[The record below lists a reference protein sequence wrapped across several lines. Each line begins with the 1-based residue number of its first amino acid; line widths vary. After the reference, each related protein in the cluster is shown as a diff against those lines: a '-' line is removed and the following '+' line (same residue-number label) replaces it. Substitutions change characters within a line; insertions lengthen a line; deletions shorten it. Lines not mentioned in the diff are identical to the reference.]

1 MKINFEYNKKEIKY
15 ISGDIYK
22 GRNYR
27 CNYIRYKT
35 LYRNPAP
42 GTENVHLYNYTP
54 KGEVRASTMV
64 LHGLGSSNI
73 KFLLWL
79 GPHLASVGVN
89 TTIVILPGNYT
100 RVEDGSVSGKS
111 YLFPEINTMFQ
122 FWEHAVVDVLSTI
135 DLLKQM
141 GSWKKNNLLLGYC
154 LGGMVSTM
162 ISAIDSE
169 IAHTLFMTAG
179 GHIPSIMYESS
190 AVSFIPRM
198 IRDGY
203 TAEYNLH
210 DKDYLYKT
218 YDKQFATVR
227 KMGFEELIN
236 SKDIHPLF
244 KVDPVSYAHFLDPDK
259 LTFVDAIFDRTLPH
273 ISRKLLYEEM
283 KGAKKRTLPIT
294 HVSWLPFAYILA
306 KYILHKVNINDR
318 ESQKALLK
326 MEKAENPLE
335 K

>member
-1 MKINFEYNKKEIKY
+1 MKINFDYTKKEIEY

-22 GRNYR
+22 GKNYR
-27 CNYIRYKT
+27 CNYIRYRT
-35 LYRNPAP
+35 LYDNPAA

-54 KGEVRASTMV
+54 KGKIRASTIV
-64 LHGLGSSNI
+64 LHGLGSRNI

-89 TTIVILPGNYT
+89 TTILILPGNYT

-111 YLFPEINTMFQ
+111 YLYPEINTMFQ
-122 FWEHAVVDVLSTI
+122 FWEHAVVDVLSVI

-141 GSWKKNNLLLGYC
+141 EFWKDNNLLLGYC

-162 ISAIDSE
+162 VSAINTE
-169 IAHTLFMTAG
+169 IAHTLFMTTG
-179 GHIPSIMYESS
+179 GHIPSIMHESS

-198 IRDGY
+198 IKRGY
-203 TAEYNLH
+203 TADYNLH
-210 DKDYLYKT
+210 DKEYLYKI
-218 YDKQFATVR
+218 YREQLPLVQ
-227 KMGFEELIN
+227 KMGLEELIN

-244 KVDPVSYAHFLDPDK
+244 KIDPISYAHLLDKEK
-259 LTFVDAIFDRTLPH
+259 LTFVDAIFDRTLPS
-273 ISRKLLYEEM
+273 ISRNLLYDEM
-283 KGAKKRTLPIT
+283 KGAKKRALPIT
-294 HVSWLPFAYILA
+294 HVSWLPFAYFLA

-326 MEKAENPLE
+326 MERTENPL
-335 K
+335 KK

>member
-1 MKINFEYNKKEIKY
+1 MKINFNYQKKEIKY

-35 LYRNPAP
+35 LYNNPAP

-54 KGEVRASTMV
+54 KGKIRASTIV
-64 LHGLGSSNI
+64 LHGLGSRNI

-89 TTIVILPGNYT
+89 TTLVILPGNYT
-100 RVEDGSVSGKS
+100 RVEDASVSGKS
-111 YLFPEINTMFQ
+111 YLYPEINTMFQ

-135 DLLKQM
+135 DLLKQIN
-141 GSWKKNNLLLGYC
+141 SWQDNNLLLGYC

-162 ISAIDSE
+162 IAAIEKDIS
-169 IAHTLFMTAG
+169 HTIFMTSG
-179 GHIPSIMYESS
+179 GHIPSIMHESS
-190 AVSFIPRM
+190 AVSFIPKMVER
-198 IRDGY
+198 GY
-203 TAEYNLH
+203 TAKFNLH

-218 YDKQFATVR
+218 YDKQFNLVR
-227 KMGFEELIN
+227 QMGFDELVN
-236 SKDIHPLF
+236 SKEIHPLF
-244 KVDPVSYAHFLDPDK
+244 KIDPISYAHFLDSSK
-259 LTFVDAIFDRTLPH
+259 LTFIDAIFDRTLPK
-273 ISRKLLYEEM
+273 ISRTLLYSEM
-283 KGAKKRTLPIT
+283 KGAKKRTLPIS
-294 HVSWLPFAYILA
+294 HVNWLPFAYFLA
-306 KYILHKVNINDR
+306 KYILHKVNITDK

-326 MEKAENPLE
+326 MEKTENPLE